1 MKTKTP
7 IKRSTFAILFYLN
20 TSKSR
25 KDGTCPIVG
34 RITIDAKSVQFTT
47 KINLSPFDW
56 DAKKGRAKK
65 ERKELAQINKTLDR
79 LEEQVRGHYS
89 QIVEIEGYVT
99 AERVKNALNGI
110 GTKATNLLQLF
121 QEHNDEFEKR
131 VGINRV
137 YSTYYLYLSVYRHL
151 SNFILS
157 HYQTND
163 VPLISLNHK
172 FINDYD
178 FYLRVERKMTAHT
191 VLNHIIILKKMIRR
205 AINQGTLK
213 RNPFINFV
221 AETPIRLYRHLTEDE
236 FQKILTTPI
245 ESYRYS
251 RTRDWF
257 VFSSFTGLSY
267 ADMCSL
273 SINNLKEEPDGS
285 IWIKIPR
292 QKTGTVCSIKLLSIP
307 LRIIKKY
314 EKERKSDKI
323 FNMINRA
330 SLSVNMKGLAKICG
344 IKRDLTYHMS
354 RHTYGTLMGVSQGVP
369 IETVCKL
376 MGHRSIQTT
385 QIYAKITD
393 QKVNEDMKQLFT
405 KVSGKY
411 QVVESD
417 ITSDVAHK
425 KFPHWKKIN
434 EIFPGNEEGIV

>member
-1 MKTKTP
+1 METKTS
-7 IKRSTFAILFYLN
+7 IKRSTFATLFYLN
-20 TSKSR
+20 TSKPR
-25 KDGTCPIVG
+25 KDGTCPIIG
-34 RITIDAKSVQFTT
+34 RITIDAKSVQFST
-47 KINLSPFDW
+47 KINLSPSDW
-56 DAKKGRAKK
+56 DSKKGRAKK

-79 LEEQVRGHYS
+79 LEEEVKGHYS

-110 GTKATNLLQLF
+110 GAKATNLLQLF
-121 QEHNDEFEKR
+121 QQHNEEFEKR
-131 VGINRV
+131 VGVNRV
-137 YSTYYLYLSVYRHL
+137 YSTYYLYLLVYKHL
-151 SNFILS
+151 SNFIQS
-157 HYQTND
+157 HYQAND
-163 VPLISLNHK
+163 MALISLNHK

-178 FYLRVERKMTAHT
+178 FYLRVEKKMTAHT
-191 VLNHIIILKKMIRR
+191 VMNHIIILKKMIRR

-236 FQKILTTPI
+236 FQKMLTTPI

-267 ADMCSL
+267 ADMCTL
-273 SINNLKEEPDGS
+273 SINNLKEEQDGS

-292 QKTGTVCSIKLLSIP
+292 QKTGTICSIKLLSIP

-314 EKERKSDKI
+314 EKERKSDKV
-323 FNMINRA
+323 FNMTNRA

-344 IKRDLTYHMS
+344 IERDLTYHMS

-411 QVVESD
+411 QVTESD
-417 ITSDVAHK
+417 ITSEVAHK
-425 KFPHWKKIN
+425 KFPHWKKVN
-434 EIFPGNEEGIV
+434 EIFPEDKEGIV

>member
-1 MKTKTP
+1 METKTS

-20 TSKSR
+20 TSKPR
-25 KDGTCPIVG
+25 KDGTCPIIG
-34 RITIDAKSVQFTT
+34 RITIDAKSVQFST
-47 KINLSPFDW
+47 KENLFPSDW
-56 DAKKGRAKK
+56 DTKKGRAKK

-79 LEEQVRGHYS
+79 LEEQVKGHYS

-110 GTKATNLLQLF
+110 GAKATNLLQLF
-121 QEHNDEFEKR
+121 QEHNEEFENR
-131 VGINRV
+131 VGVNRV
-137 YSTYYLYLSVYRHL
+137 YSTYYLYLLVYKHL
-151 SNFILS
+151 SNFIRS
-157 HYQTND
+157 HYKAND
-163 VPLISLNHK
+163 VTLISLNHK

-191 VLNHIIILKKMIRR
+191 VMNHIIILKKMIRR

-236 FQKILTTPI
+236 FQKMLTTPI

-273 SINNLKEEPDGS
+273 SINNLKEEQDGS

-292 QKTGTVCSIKLLSIP
+292 QKTGTICSIKLLSIP

-314 EKERKSDKI
+314 EKERKSDKV

-344 IKRDLTYHMS
+344 IERDLTYHMS

-411 QVVESD
+411 QVTESD
-417 ITSDVAHK
+417 ITSEVAHK

-434 EIFPGNEEGIV
+434 EIFPENKEE

>member
-1 MKTKTP
+1 MKTKTS
-7 IKRSTFAILFYLN
+7 IKRSTFTILFYLN
-20 TSKSR
+20 TSKPR
-25 KDGTCPIVG
+25 KDGTCPIIG
-34 RITIDAKSVQFTT
+34 RITIDAKSVQFST
-47 KINLSPFDW
+47 KINLSPSDW
-56 DAKKGRAKK
+56 DSKKGRAKK

-79 LEEQVRGHYS
+79 LEEQVKGHYS

-110 GTKATNLLQLF
+110 GAKATNLLQLF
-121 QEHNDEFEKR
+121 QEHNEEFEKR
-131 VGINRV
+131 VGVNRV
-137 YSTYYLYLSVYRHL
+137 YSTYYLYLLVYKHL
-151 SNFILS
+151 SNFIRS
-157 HYQTND
+157 HYQAND
-163 VPLISLNHK
+163 VTLISLNHK

-178 FYLRVERKMTAHT
+178 FYLTVEKKMTAHT
-191 VLNHIIILKKMIRR
+191 VMNHIIILKKMIRR

-236 FQKILTTPI
+236 FQKMLTTPI

-267 ADMCSL
+267 ADMCAL
-273 SINNLKEEPDGS
+273 SINNLKEEQDGS

-292 QKTGTVCSIKLLSIP
+292 QKTGTICSIKLLSIP

-314 EKERKSDKI
+314 EKERKSDKV

-344 IKRDLTYHMS
+344 IERDLTYHMS

-393 QKVNEDMKQLFT
+393 QKVSEDMKQLFT

-411 QVVESD
+411 QVTESD
-417 ITSDVAHK
+417 ITSEVAHK
-425 KFPHWKKIN
+425 KFPHWKKVN
-434 EIFPGNEEGIV
+434 EIFPEDKDGIV

>member
-1 MKTKTP
+1 MKTKTS

-20 TSKSR
+20 TSKPR

-34 RITIDAKSVQFTT
+34 RITIDAKSVQFST
-47 KINLSPFDW
+47 KINLSPSDW

-65 ERKELAQINKTLDR
+65 ERKELAEINRTLDR
-79 LEEQVRGHYS
+79 LEEQVKGSYY
-89 QIVEIEGYVT
+89 QIVEKEGYVT

-110 GTKATNLLQLF
+110 GIKAINLLQLF
-121 QEHNDEFEKR
+121 QEHNEEYEKR
-131 VGINRV
+131 VGVNRV
-137 YSTYYLYLSVYRHL
+137 YSTYYLYLLVYKHL
-151 SNFILS
+151 SNFIQS
-157 HYQTND
+157 HYQVND
-163 VPLISLNHK
+163 VTLISLNHK

-191 VLNHIIILKKMIRR
+191 VMNHIIILKKMIRR

-236 FQKILTTPI
+236 FQKMLTTPI

-267 ADMCSL
+267 ADMCAL
-273 SINNLKEEPDGS
+273 STSNLVEDQDGS
-285 IWIKIPR
+285 TWIKIPR
-292 QKTGTVCSIKLLSIP
+292 QKTGTVCSIKLLSVP
-307 LRIIKKY
+307 LAIIKKY
-314 EKERKSDKI
+314 EKERKSDKV
-323 FNMINRA
+323 FNMINRP

-344 IKRDLTYHMS
+344 IERDLTYHMS

-411 QVVESD
+411 QVTESD
-417 ITSDVAHK
+417 ITSEVAHK

-434 EIFPGNEEGIV
+434 EIFPESKEGTV

>member
-1 MKTKTP
+1 METETS
-7 IKRSTFAILFYLN
+7 IKRSTFATLFYLN
-20 TSKSR
+20 TSKPR

-34 RITIDAKSVQFTT
+34 RITIDAKSVQFST
-47 KINLSPFDW
+47 KINLSPSDW

-65 ERKELAQINKTLDR
+65 ERKELAEINRTLDR
-79 LEEQVRGHYS
+79 LEEQVKGYYY
-89 QIVEIEGYVT
+89 QIVEKEGYVT

-121 QEHNDEFEKR
+121 QEHNQEYEKR
-131 VGINRV
+131 VGVNRV
-137 YSTYYLYLSVYRHL
+137 YSTYYLYLLVYKHL
-151 SNFILS
+151 SNFIQS
-157 HYQTND
+157 HYQVND
-163 VPLISLNHK
+163 VTLISLNHK

-191 VLNHIIILKKMIRR
+191 VMNHIIILKKMIRR

-236 FQKILTTPI
+236 FQKMLTSPI

-267 ADMCSL
+267 ADMCAL
-273 SINNLKEEPDGS
+273 STSNLVEDQDGS
-285 IWIKIPR
+285 TWIKIPR
-292 QKTGTVCSIKLLSIP
+292 QKTGTVCSIKLLSVP
-307 LRIIKKY
+307 LAIIKKY
-314 EKERKSDKI
+314 EKERKSDKV
-323 FNMINRA
+323 FNMINRP

-344 IKRDLTYHMS
+344 IERDLTYHMS

-411 QVVESD
+411 QVTESE
-417 ITSDVAHK
+417 ITSEVAHK

-434 EIFPGNEEGIV
+434 EIFPESKEGTV

>member
-131 VGINRV
+131 VGVNRV

-163 VPLISLNHK
+163 VSLISLNHK

-292 QKTGTVCSIKLLSIP
+292 QKTGTMCSIKLLNIP

-314 EKERKSDKI
+314 EKERKSDKV

-417 ITSDVAHK
+417 ITSEVAHK

-434 EIFPGNEEGIV
+434 EIFPESKEGIV